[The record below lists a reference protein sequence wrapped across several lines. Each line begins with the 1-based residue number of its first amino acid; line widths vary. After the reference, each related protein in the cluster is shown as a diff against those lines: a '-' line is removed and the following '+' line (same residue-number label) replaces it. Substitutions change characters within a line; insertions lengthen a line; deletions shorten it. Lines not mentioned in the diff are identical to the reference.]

1 MGERL
6 RIAALTIAGSDSCGG
21 AGIQADLKTFH
32 AFGVYGASAITALT
46 AQNTLGVHSILSVD
60 DGFLAAQLE
69 AVLDDLPIRAIKT
82 GMLPGPGAI
91 ETICGVLERRCPET
105 PLIVDPVLVATSGS
119 ALTVEDT
126 VAALKG
132 RLLPLASL
140 VTPNLEEASALSDG
154 ARDPLEAANTILG
167 SGCGAVLIK
176 DGHGSDSLV
185 RDRLVTAT
193 ASREFVHPRRKGEF
207 HGTGCTL
214 SAAITALLALGRSLE
229 EAVETAVE
237 FLQGRIAAARL
248 PRKGKINLLD
258 WTQAR

>member
-1 MGERL
+1 MSERL
-6 RIAALTIAGSDSCGG
+6 EIAALTIAGSDSCGG
-21 AGIQADLKTFH
+21 AGIQADLKTFQ

-46 AQNTLGVHSILSVD
+46 AQNTLGVHSILSVN

-69 AVLDDLPIRAIKT
+69 SVLDDLPIRAIKT

-91 ETICGVLERRCPET
+91 ETVAEVLMRRCAGI

-126 VAALKG
+126 VEAL
-132 RLLPLASL
+132 RAHLLPLATL

-154 ARDPLEAANTILG
+154 SRDPLEAANSVLG
-167 SGCGAVLIK
+167 FGCEAVLIK

-193 ASREFVHPRRKGEF
+193 ATRDFTHPRRQGEF

-229 EAVETAVE
+229 EAVETAIGY
-237 FLQGRIAAARL
+237 LKSRIAAARL
-248 PRKGKINLLD
+248 PQKGRINLLD
-258 WTQAR
+258 WA